1 MSRPKDLYDLQQI
14 DSQLDRI
21 NARLKE
27 IAAILAD
34 DQAVRQ
40 AQGEADKAAQH
51 LAEAQKQLQQAR
63 QIVQA
68 QRTKIQQEE
77 DKLYSGRVV
86 NPKELSD
93 LQNEVA
99 ALKRHLDTLEERQI
113 EAMLLVD
120 ETSAVN
126 ERAQQKLEAVK
137 AESAQRNQTLI
148 AEREALLTQRA
159 DLETRRQKQSAR
171 LTAEDREL
179 YERLRTTRGR
189 IAVARVQERTCAACG
204 STLISATRQQA
215 RSPSSI
221 TLCDTCGRIL
231 YSD

>member
-1 MSRPKDLYDLQQI
+1 MSRPKTLYDLQQI
-14 DSQLDRI
+14 DSKLDRI

-40 AQGEADKAAQH
+40 AQGEADKADQH
-51 LAEAQKQLQQAR
+51 LASAQKQLQQAR
-63 QIVQA
+63 QVVQA
-68 QRTKIQQEE
+68 QRSKIQQEE
-77 DKLYSGRVV
+77 EKLYSGRVA

-120 ETSAVN
+120 EASAAS
-126 ERAQQKLEAVK
+126 ERAHQALEAVE
-137 AESAQRNQTLI
+137 AESAQRNHTLI
-148 AEREALLTQRA
+148 AEREALRNQRA
-159 DLETRRQKQSAR
+159 KLEAQREQQSAR
-171 LTAEDREL
+171 IEPEDFEL
-179 YERLRTTRGR
+179 YERLRAARGR
-189 IAVARVQERTCAACG
+189 IAVARVQEGTCAACG
-204 STLISATRQQA
+204 SMLISATHQQA
-215 RSPSSI
+215 RSPNAI

-231 YSD
+231 YAD